1 MTTKQDVECFLEQ
14 FKIKL
19 DIYDIVFRTRTN
31 DKNERTLFALDITSR
46 YRKDV
51 IRNLEVRDYS
61 QGPLADELYH
71 GTEMWVFGKD
81 VKGQE
86 VYIKISMGAPE
97 RHTICISFHI
107 AERPMRYPFKE

>member
-1 MTTKQDVECFLEQ
+1 MTTKRDVECFLEQ

-61 QGPLADELYH
+61 QGPLADECGRRKFLPWNPS
-71 GTEMWVFGKD
+71 TLSQTAPAFTSGK
-81 VKGQE
+81 
-86 VYIKISMGAPE
+86 
-97 RHTICISFHI
+97 R
-107 AERPMRYPFKE
+107 

>member
-1 MTTKQDVECFLEQ
+1 MTTKRDVECFLEQ

-61 QGPLADELYH
+61 QGPPCGRTLSRHGNVGVRQRCKRTGSLYKDKH
-71 GTEMWVFGKD
+71 GSAREAYDLHLVSHCGTS
-81 VKGQE
+81 
-86 VYIKISMGAPE
+86 YAIS
-97 RHTICISFHI
+97 I
-107 AERPMRYPFKE
+107 

>member
-1 MTTKQDVECFLEQ
+1 MTTKRDVECFLEQ

-86 VYIKISMGAPE
+86 VYIKISMGVPE
-97 RHTICISFHI
+97 KHTICISFHI